1 MLYTSL
7 DLSFFDME
15 KVQKRQQNAALVI
28 QSHYRS
34 YLCRKSLVS
43 YWLLL
48 VTILMHISLLQYE
61 RLSSNYEAQFLQLTY
76 TNTSDVQTLH
86 TITRHLIFM
95 CSMQMDV
102 DKLVSAVT
110 MTMLLYL
117 VAMVMYNTYI
127 DTTVSEMV
135 TDEASGD
142 PEF

>member
-1 MLYTSL
+1 
-7 DLSFFDME
+7 
-15 KVQKRQQNAALVI
+15 
-28 QSHYRS
+28 
-34 YLCRKSLVS
+34 
-43 YWLLL
+43 
-48 VTILMHISLLQYE
+48 MHISLLQYE
-61 RLSSNYEAQFLQLTY
+61 RLSSNYEAQFLQL

-135 TDEASGD
+135 ADEASGD